1 MIKELIKIANRLDK
15 LGLTKEADYLDRI
28 IKSASSEGTLETA
41 DSPFTLDPIRS
52 LILESDKE
60 EVKSIFKNSCL
71 ETINLAKNIFKDLN
85 IDLSLVHPRYS
96 SFRMDD
102 LERAYGEEM
111 AEDFSM
117 ARQEYYPADF
127 VSAAESILD
136 DSSGRYSTS
145 EKNKVK
151 YLLKYFNNFMDKL
164 FIYQKTSLL

>member
-28 IKSASSEGTLETA
+28 IRSASNGEDTLETA
-41 DSPFTLDPIRS
+41 SSPFSLDSIRS
-52 LILESDKE
+52 LILKSDKE

-71 ETINLAKNIFKDLN
+71 ETINLAKNIFKDPD
-85 IDLSLVHPRYS
+85 IDLSLVDPRYS

-102 LERAYGEEM
+102 LAQDYGEE
-111 AEDFSM
+111 ATENFSM
-117 ARQEYYPADF
+117 ARQEYYPADL

-145 EKNKVK
+145 EKDKVK
-151 YLLKYFNNFMDKL
+151 YLLKYFNSFMDKL
-164 FIYQKTSLL
+164 FI